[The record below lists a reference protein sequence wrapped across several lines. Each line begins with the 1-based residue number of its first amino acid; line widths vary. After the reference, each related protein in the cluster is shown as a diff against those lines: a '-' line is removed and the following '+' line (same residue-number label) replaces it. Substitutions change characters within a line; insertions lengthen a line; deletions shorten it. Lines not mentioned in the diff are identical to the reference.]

1 MENVREHYGLPMFQ
15 EETFAMNNV
24 PDQNTVIL
32 CDCGC
37 DKCPILERQEN
48 TVVIQD
54 DFGGKAVL
62 TGDQWK
68 LLLRLIEQKHFAG
81 WTFEPSLNQ

>member
-1 MENVREHYGLPMFQ
+1 
-15 EETFAMNNV
+15 MNDSK
-24 PDQNTVIL
+24 DQNTVIL

-48 TVVIQD
+48 TVAIQD
-54 DFGGKAVL
+54 DFGGKVVL

-68 LLLRLIEQKHFAG
+68 LLVQLIEQKRFAD
-81 WTFEPSLNQ
+81 WTFEPSLSQ

>member
-1 MENVREHYGLPMFQ
+1 
-15 EETFAMNNV
+15 MNDSK
-24 PDQNTVIL
+24 DQNMVIL

-48 TVVIQD
+48 NVIIQD

-68 LLLRLIEQKHFAG
+68 LLVQLIEQKRFAD
-81 WTFEPSLNQ
+81 WTFEPSLGQ

>member
-1 MENVREHYGLPMFQ
+1 M
-15 EETFAMNNV
+15 
-24 PDQNTVIL
+24 VIL

-48 TVVIQD
+48 NVIIQD

-68 LLLRLIEQKHFAG
+68 LLVQLIEQKRFAD
-81 WTFEPSLNQ
+81 WTFEPSLGQ

>member
-1 MENVREHYGLPMFQ
+1 
-15 EETFAMNNV
+15 MNNDQ
-24 PDQNTVIL
+24 DQNTVII
-32 CDCGC
+32 CACGC
-37 DKCPILERQEN
+37 DKCPILERQDN

-68 LLLRLIEQKHFAG
+68 ILVQLVEQKRFAS
-81 WTFEPSLNQ
+81 WTFEPSPNP